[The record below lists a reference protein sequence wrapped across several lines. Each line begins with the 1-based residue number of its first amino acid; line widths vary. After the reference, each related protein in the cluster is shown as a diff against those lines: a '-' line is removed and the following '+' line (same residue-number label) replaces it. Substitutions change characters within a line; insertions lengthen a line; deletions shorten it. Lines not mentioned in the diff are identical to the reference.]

1 MNNNQIQEK
10 QLARVDVNIEKWGI
24 FTTTHKTTKKSREI
38 TREITLPGGEKNI
51 QKISIGKLEDGTEIG
66 LLGTGE
72 AKIYYLANYLWDK
85 QGRPQDGKIN
95 FSILGCLKELGDS
108 TDGKS
113 VYNWFVKKIDR
124 CRLIPIHFHNA
135 YKNKEGEITDI
146 KTVITLFSDYYI
158 FERRKDIKKGPNFSF
173 SSITL
178 HPVIIKSLIDHNVKP
193 IRFDVLKALTH
204 DVSVL
209 LWRHFDLMLFDKTK
223 YERDLVD
230 LAQEIGLSITQE
242 PRHIKRTI
250 LKGLDELKGKDLTN
264 GRIINATIEPSQT
277 PSKHKVVITKGE
289 QLPRKPQ
296 EEQAPDPK
304 QIYDS
309 LPDNIREQIKSQA
322 QKEMEQGGFF
332 KELSSPMKE
341 KVIEGRCLNLAA
353 EYQKKLKQVK
363 FSFADT
369 NAKEV
374 QIAGDFNN
382 WAPEDMKKTAK
393 GRWIKKLNLLPG
405 KYKYKFV
412 IDGIWKS
419 DPQTTPID
427 NLGNSEVIA

>member
-1 MNNNQIQEK
+1 MINNNNYEK

-38 TREITLPGGEKNI
+38 TREITLPGGEKTT
-51 QKISIGKLEDGTEIG
+51 QKIAIGTYESEGKIG
-66 LLGTGE
+66 MLGIGE
-72 AKIYYLANYLWDK
+72 AKTYYLVNYLWDK

-95 FSILGCLKELGDS
+95 FSVLDCLRELGIIS
-108 TDGKS
+108 QVGAKE
-113 VYNWFVKKIDR
+113 YNWFKSKVR
-124 CRLIPIHFHNA
+124 NCRGVPIFFQNA
-135 YKNKEGEITDI
+135 YKNKNGEIENFETAI
-146 KTVITLFSDYYI
+146 NLFSDYYI
-158 FERRKDIKKGPNFSF
+158 FERKKDIKKGPYFSF

-178 HPVIIKSLIDHNVKP
+178 HPVIVKSLIEHNIKP

-209 LWRHFDLMLFDKTK
+209 LWRFFDLIMFDKTT

-230 LAQEIGLSITQE
+230 LAQEIGLSTTQQ
-242 PRHIKRTI
+242 IWN
-250 LKGLDELKGKDLTN
+250 LKHRIEKALNELKGKDLTN

-277 PSKHKVVITKGE
+277 PSKYKVVITKGE
-289 QLPRKPQ
+289 QLPKEPQ

-353 EYQKKLKQVK
+353 EYQKKLKEIGSSPNVVGQCNIY
-363 FSFADT
+363 SYM
-369 NAKEV
+369 E
-374 QIAGDFNN
+374 
-382 WAPEDMKKTAK
+382 
-393 GRWIKKLNLLPG
+393 
-405 KYKYKFV
+405 
-412 IDGIWKS
+412 
-419 DPQTTPID
+419 
-427 NLGNSEVIA
+427 